1 MCKIN
6 FDVQL
11 LCPDDYSEN
20 NGFRSLLK
28 SISEMGFTGI
38 ELNCANPLRM
48 DVTTLIEVFA
58 EEGLGI
64 INFASGYTAKN
75 KHLSLTSDDET
86 IRERSCEAVRMWRRH
101 FNGTGIEIIFGFI
114 KSDPRY
120 DDKLGADDRLK
131 KSFDEILSDEGGG
144 DTKLVLEATNH
155 YESYVINRV
164 DEAAAF
170 IHDYA
175 AEGHS
180 ILPDTYHMNIEE
192 VDMYKPLEEYMQY
205 IHKIHFS
212 DNNRYFPGYGRID
225 FNEMYLKLRQL
236 KYQGRVGVE
245 GNTKENLIEDLTHFP
260 ILIK

>member
-1 MCKIN
+1 MQKIN

-20 NGFRSLLK
+20 NEFRSMLK

-48 DVTTLIEVFA
+48 NVNKLKRVFE
-58 EEGLGI
+58 EEGMSI
-64 INFASGYTAKN
+64 KNFASGYTAKN
-75 KHLSLTSDDET
+75 KHLSLTSDDNT
-86 IRERSCEAVRMWRRH
+86 IRERSCEAVRLWRRH
-101 FNGTGIEIIFGFI
+101 FDGTGIEVILGFI

-120 DDKLGADDRLK
+120 DGKLGAEERLK
-131 KSFDEILSDEGGG
+131 KSFDEILSNENGS
-144 DTKLVLEATNH
+144 DTKLILEATNR
-155 YESYVINRV
+155 YESHVINRV

-170 IHDYA
+170 IRDYA

-192 VDMYKPLEEYMQY
+192 IDMYKPLEEYLHY

-212 DNNRYFPGYGRID
+212 DNNRYFPGLGRID
-225 FNEMYLKLRQL
+225 FNEMHTKLQSLNYR
-236 KYQGRVGVE
+236 GRVGLE
-245 GNTKENLIEDLTHFP
+245 GNTKDSLIEDLTHFP
-260 ILIK
+260 IMQ